1 MLASTALL
9 SGLVDYA
16 GLFPP
21 AGLGMPAAVCNYAAY
36 RRGPHAW
43 MLGRM
48 IVPATRLAEF
58 EAVRRAED
66 AGDSSPRWR
75 LSALLGSD
83 VDAEIDA
90 ALAFNAAAAVAG
102 SPVALDAWEVKAQS
116 PDDIFRVSAR
126 VPGRVRVSFEIP
138 VHGDVRPARAA
149 LLDAIF
155 HAGATAKARTGGV
168 TAATIPTTA
177 EVAAFLWDCA
187 RVRVPFKATAGH
199 HHRVRGEYPLTYA
212 SDSPTGVMH
221 GFLNVF
227 VAAALARAEA
237 AHQAHAAGP
246 GVPAILTGVLDER
259 DPSAFSVGPE
269 TVRWRDSSLGAAQ
282 LGDTRTG
289 FALSFGSC
297 SFEEPVAELLATGVP
312 L

>member
-21 AGLGMPAAVCNYAAY
+21 AGLGMPAAVRNYAAY
-36 RRGPHAW
+36 RRGPRAW

-48 IVPATRLAEF
+48 IVPATRLVEF
-58 EAVRRAED
+58 EAVRRAEV
-66 AGDSSPRWR
+66 AGDSSPVWR
-75 LSALLGSD
+75 ASALLGSD
-83 VDAEIDA
+83 IDAEIDA
-90 ALAFNAAAAVAG
+90 ALAFSAAAAAEG
-102 SPVALDAWEVKAQS
+102 SPVVLDAWEVRAQS
-116 PDDIFRVSAR
+116 PDDIYRVSAR

-138 VHGDVRPARAA
+138 VQGDVRPARAA

-168 TAATIPTTA
+168 TAAGIPTTT
-177 EVAAFLWDCA
+177 ELAAFVWDCA
-187 RVRVPFKATAGH
+187 RVRVPFKATAGL

-237 AHQAHAAGP
+237 ARQAHDAGR
-246 GVPAILTGVLDER
+246 GVPAVLTAVLDER

-269 TVRWRDSSLGAAQ
+269 TVRWRDSFLGAADV
-282 LGDTRTG
+282 GDTRTG

-297 SFEEPVAELLATGVP
+297 SFEEPVAELVAAGLP